1 MSDLANNIMRILDM
15 EEEVIIC
22 PTVDNEETE
31 ETSNVPAVVEV
42 HTKES
47 DVEFARNN
55 IRDMIYDTRASID
68 DLSKIAKDS
77 ESARAYEVLSQF
89 IQTFTELNKDLI
101 ESYPEVKDAPPVQ
114 QNTTNNIDKAVVFTG
129 STADLAEI
137 VKKQVQNANNIPKQ
151 S

>member
-22 PTVDNEETE
+22 PTVDKEETE

-55 IRDMIYDTRASID
+55 IRDMIYDTRTSID
-68 DLSKIAKDS
+68 ELSKIAKDS